1 MLGDNHAAWTIG
13 PQVSAATAFP
23 EVAGELGCS
32 QGLGR
37 ASRGSAAPKIV
48 DSAGVMGS
56 SSAGERAG
64 YSDHGVPGSLVGA
77 GVVEP
82 RGFRWTGRSARL
94 DSHVWDAG

>member
-23 EVAGELGCS
+23 EVAGELGCPRDWVGPPE
-32 QGLGR
+32 GLLR
-37 ASRGSAAPKIV
+37 RSFV